1 MASRRARGKSKP
13 VPLSFAGL
21 KLNRGMRFGEGE
33 GLGVRSRDC
42 RLGRTRKDKHHNPPP
57 PKSPS
62 LSTITSGG
70 YKTCGPKRGTSG
82 MIPPSSR
89 RARRDFAIA
98 YLRPLCGGDLLPA
111 IYDAVLAPVP
121 HLETGTASTAERT
134 EALDLGN
141 NPTQPTEVRTETSK
155 NYSSPSPK
163 FLTII
168 SKSFGPTSPS
178 LSQSAL
184 PVPPN

>member
-62 LSTITSGG
+62 LTTITSGD

-134 EALDLGN
+134 EAFELGI
-141 NPTQPTEVRTETSK
+141 EITSRLTLADRRLRSR
-155 NYSSPSPK
+155 SSCLPSPGSSCTELRSG
-163 FLTII
+163 FR
-168 SKSFGPTSPS
+168 
-178 LSQSAL
+178 
-184 PVPPN
+184 